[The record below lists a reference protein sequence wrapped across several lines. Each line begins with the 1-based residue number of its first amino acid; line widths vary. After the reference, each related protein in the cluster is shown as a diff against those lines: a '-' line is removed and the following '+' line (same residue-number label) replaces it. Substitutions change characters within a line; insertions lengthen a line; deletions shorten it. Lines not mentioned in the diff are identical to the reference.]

1 MRFGD
6 MWQLLLTMKLPE
18 GVDLPPNLNCL
29 MSSEISYF
37 GASEYSAL
45 RHSVLL

>member
-18 GVDLPPNLNCL
+18 AIEFPRTRIVCD
-29 MSSEISYF
+29 F
-37 GASEYSAL
+37 
-45 RHSVLL
+45 